1 MHTALG
7 PLVEQVSV
15 KRVKGEDSNRMLDVV
30 AVEEPLA
37 IRLQYWFKGVQRT
50 ENLALTMRTPGH
62 DQELAAGFLY
72 AEGVIRSSR
81 EIVQIRRLG
90 GETSNELLV
99 EVSSEVDVEMWRM
112 SRSAFVSSSCGV
124 CGKRTLA
131 AIQQDDVL
139 DDDLPASHPDRFS
152 FGAASIHRLPAL
164 LTAHQDGFAQTGGLH
179 AAAVIDDEGEVNA
192 VFEDIGRHNALD
204 KLIGSQ
210 LLTSRLPLA
219 RKILFLSSRGS
230 FELVQKAITAGA
242 PVLATVGSPS
252 SLAIESARRYGLTLI
267 GFVRNDRF
275 NIYSGEWRLHS

>member
-7 PLVEQVSV
+7 PLVEQVTV

-62 DQELAAGFLY
+62 DHELAAGFLH

-90 GETSNELLV
+90 GEISNELLV

-112 SRSAFVSSSCGV
+112 SRSAYVSSSCGV
-124 CGKRTLA
+124 CGKRTLD
-131 AIQQDDVL
+131 AIQQDDAL
-139 DDDLPASHPDRFS
+139 DDDLPTSHPDRFS
-152 FGAASIHRLPAL
+152 FAAASIHRLPAL
-164 LTAHQDGFAQTGGLH
+164 LTAHQEAFAQTGGLH
-179 AAAVIDDEGEVNA
+179 AAALVDAKGALNA

-204 KLIGSQ
+204 KLIGAQ
-210 LLTSRLPLA
+210 LLTGQLPLA

-267 GFVRNDRF
+267 GFVRDDRF